1 MSEDRGWR
9 EVPEGAP
16 SLEEVVGH
24 DAVAR
29 ARRNVRE
36 VIELYEEIG
45 LRHADQESDEVSSSE

>member
-9 EVPEGAP
+9 EVPEDAP

-29 ARRNVRE
+29 ARQKVRE
-36 VIELYEEIG
+36 VMELYEEIG
-45 LRHADQESDEVSSSE
+45 LRHADQDSEEASSE